1 MVHVLSYTQQKE
13 VCVCV
18 CTLVDVLS
26 YTQQK
31 E

>member
-1 MVHVLSYTQQKE
+1 MCVCVC

-18 CTLVDVLS
+18 CTLVKKLEIHCFPKVL
-26 YTQQK
+26 YQL